1 MIAITGATGQLGR
14 LVIASLVRQVPAKN
28 IVALVR
34 DPSKASDFKA
44 QGIDVRTADYN
55 QPATLDSALQGVE
68 KLLLISGNELGK
80 RATQHNAVIAA
91 AQKAG
96 VAHIVYTSVLKA
108 SSSALPVVAEHLE
121 TEKALR
127 ESGIAYTLLRNT
139 WYTENYTGNVDG
151 ILASGIVLH
160 ATQGKRIAPAT
171 RADLAE
177 AAARVLA
184 EAGHE
189 NKTYELNGDEAF
201 TLADFA
207 AAISKAFAKNIS
219 AQETD
224 AENLTKVLE
233 SVGVPKLWADF
244 QAATDLAIAQGALE
258 PVGGDLAKLLGR
270 PTQTLSEVLALM
282 AKNH

>member
-44 QGIDVRTADYN
+44 QGIDVRSADYN

-270 PTQTLSEVLALM
+270 PTQTLSEVLVLM

>member
-44 QGIDVRTADYN
+44 QDIDVRTADYN

-270 PTQTLSEVLALM
+270 PTQTLSEVLVLI

>member
-55 QPATLDSALQGVE
+55 QPATLDSALQGVK

>member
-44 QGIDVRTADYN
+44 QGIDVRSADYN

-270 PTQTLSEVLALM
+270 PTQTLSDVLVLM